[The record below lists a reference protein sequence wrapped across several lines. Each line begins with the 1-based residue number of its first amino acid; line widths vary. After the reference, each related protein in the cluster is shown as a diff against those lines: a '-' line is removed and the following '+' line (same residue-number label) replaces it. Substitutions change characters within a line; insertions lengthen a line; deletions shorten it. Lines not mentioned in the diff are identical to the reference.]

1 MRYARYQVIVKNE
14 HQMYEF
20 CSEGQRGCIQKAV
33 IYTRIQGNLYNLA
46 FGDWNESIQK
56 LDDSIRSNNGDKDK
70 VLATVAFTALTFTDQ
85 YPKAKVFVEGSTAAK
100 TRLYQMGI
108 NNNLLEI
115 SLNFNVKGYHEGC
128 WTPFHQGRNYKA
140 FLIQRK

>member
-20 CSEGQRGCIQKAV
+20 CSEGQRGSIQKAV
-33 IYTRIQGNLYNLA
+33 IYTHIQGNLYNLA
-46 FGDWNESIQK
+46 FGDWNESNQK

-70 VLATVAFTALTFTDQ
+70 VLATVAFTALTFTEQ
-85 YPKAKVFVEGSTAAK
+85 YPKAEIFVEGSTASR

-115 SLNFNVKGYHEGC
+115 SLNFNVKGYREEY
-128 WTPFHQGRNYKA
+128 WEPFRQGRNYKA

>member
-1 MRYARYQVIVKNE
+1 
-14 HQMYEF
+14 MYEF
-20 CSEGQRGCIQKAV
+20 CSEGQRGSIQKAV
-33 IYTRIQGNLYNLA
+33 IYTQMQGNLYNLA

-85 YPKAKVFVEGSTAAK
+85 YPEAKIFVEGSTAAR
-100 TRLYQMGI
+100 TRLYQIGI

-115 SLNFNVKGYHEGC
+115 SLSFTIKGNREGY
-128 WTPFHQGRNYKA
+128 WEPFRQGSNYKA